1 MDEKPSLPRRSKS
14 AATFLTYVRE
24 RMDTFLDRPL
34 CAIDS
39 LVFSWLAYAHLGED
53 QVNACLPEG
62 IALHE
67 MLRAEE
73 FDNMF
78 GSTWDPEGSRDLL
91 FAVCA
96 SPRFRDAR
104 LTLFRFKTAR
114 SAEEQFA
121 AMTFILP
128 DGSSY
133 VAFRGTD
140 STIVGWKEDFNM
152 TFLNPVP
159 AQEEARAYLEYVASV
174 TAGPL
179 YVGGHSKGGNL
190 AVYAAAFCPAAL
202 QERIAAVYNND
213 GPGFDA
219 EVIALP
225 GYQRICARVQTFVPQ
240 SSIVGMLLEHEE
252 AYTIIHSTG
261 DGFGQH
267 NLYTWEVLRDRFVT
281 LETVTNGSRFL
292 DRTLKQWLAGLE
304 PEQRERT
311 IDTVY
316 HMLCETNA
324 ETLHELKENRFSRA
338 LALLRSAKGLDED
351 TRKLLVH
358 AAGVFFRSAGRS
370 LKQARVPDDEKTTE
384 AG

>member
-1 MDEKPSLPRRSKS
+1 MANIFDYIAWRGDLRFDLRPFNELDGLVLCRMSYLPCDNILGEAPMSLPELADALS
-14 AATFLTYVRE
+14 AHPETEE
-24 RMDTFLDRPL
+24 RLIRPDDIRL
-34 CAIDS
+34 LKA
-39 LVFSWLAYAHLGED
+39 A
-53 QVNACLPEG
+53 
-62 IALHE
+62 
-67 MLRAEE
+67 AESE
-73 FDNMF
+73 
-78 GSTWDPEGSRDLL
+78 
-91 FAVCA
+91 
-96 SPRFRDAR
+96 RFRGMLVCNYVNQIELKTQTQFSALCYILEDGR
-104 LTLFRFKTAR
+104 RF
-114 SAEEQFA
+114 
-121 AMTFILP
+121 
-128 DGSSY
+128 

-140 STIVGWKEDFNM
+140 TTLVGWKEDFNM
-152 TFLNPVP
+152 AFICPVP
-159 AQEEARAYLEYVASV
+159 AQLSAVKYLERIA
-174 TAGPL
+174 AGTDGAL
-179 YVGGHSKGGNL
+179 MLGGHSKGGNL

-370 LKQARVPDDEKTTE
+370 LKQARVPDEQE
-384 AG
+384 S

>member
-1 MDEKPSLPRRSKS
+1 MANVFDYLDWRGD
-14 AATFLTYVRE
+14 LT
-24 RMDTFLDRPL
+24 LDLVPL
-34 CAIDS
+34 CDVDA
-39 LVFSWLAYAHLGED
+39 LVLSRLSYLPLDGLVPPEGAPVGALMR
-53 QVNACLPEG
+53 QLLTSKPPLLLPEDG
-62 IALHE
+62 RFIPALAASQRFCE
-67 MLRAEE
+67 MRIM
-73 FDNMF
+73 DYVNQI
-78 GSTWDPEGSRDLL
+78 DLE
-91 FAVCA
+91 
-96 SPRFRDAR
+96 SQ
-104 LTLFRFKTAR
+104 T
-114 SAEEQFA
+114 QFA
-121 AMTFILP
+121 AITVALG
-128 DGSSY
+128 DGRHF

-140 STIVGWKEDFNM
+140 GTLVGWKEDFNM
-152 TFLNPVP
+152 AFTCPVP
-159 AQEEARAYLEYVASV
+159 AQRLAAHYAAS
-174 TAGPL
+174 AMLRFPGEFL
-179 YVGGHSKGGNL
+179 LGGHSKGGNL

-225 GYQRICARVQTFVPQ
+225 GYQRI
-240 SSIVGMLLEHEE
+240 
-252 AYTIIHSTG
+252 
-261 DGFGQH
+261 GQH

-370 LKQARVPDDEKTTE
+370 LKQARVPDEQE
-384 AG
+384 S

>member
-1 MDEKPSLPRRSKS
+1 MRQLLASKP
-14 AATFLTYVRE
+14 
-24 RMDTFLDRPL
+24 PL
-34 CAIDS
+34 
-39 LVFSWLAYAHLGED
+39 L
-53 QVNACLPEG
+53 LPEDG
-62 IALHE
+62 QFIPALAASQRFCE
-67 MLRAEE
+67 MRIM
-73 FDNMF
+73 DYVNQI
-78 GSTWDPEGSRDLL
+78 DLE
-91 FAVCA
+91 
-96 SPRFRDAR
+96 SQ
-104 LTLFRFKTAR
+104 T
-114 SAEEQFA
+114 QFA
-121 AMTFILP
+121 AITVALGDGRHFCRLP
-128 DGSSY
+128 RDGRH
-133 VAFRGTD
+133 ARRLEGRFQHGLHLPRPGPAPRGALCRLGHAAL
-140 STIVGWKEDFNM
+140 SGE
-152 TFLNPVP
+152 FL
-159 AQEEARAYLEYVASV
+159 L
-174 TAGPL
+174 
-179 YVGGHSKGGNL
+179 GGHSKGGNL

-219 EVIALP
+219 DVIALP

-370 LKQARVPDDEKTTE
+370 LKQARVPDEQE
-384 AG
+384 S

>member
-1 MDEKPSLPRRSKS
+1 M
-14 AATFLTYVRE
+14 
-24 RMDTFLDRPL
+24 
-34 CAIDS
+34 
-39 LVFSWLAYAHLGED
+39 
-53 QVNACLPEG
+53 
-62 IALHE
+62 
-67 MLRAEE
+67 
-73 FDNMF
+73 
-78 GSTWDPEGSRDLL
+78 
-91 FAVCA
+91 
-96 SPRFRDAR
+96 
-104 LTLFRFKTAR
+104 
-114 SAEEQFA
+114 
-121 AMTFILP
+121 
-128 DGSSY
+128 
-133 VAFRGTD
+133 
-140 STIVGWKEDFNM
+140 
-152 TFLNPVP
+152 
-159 AQEEARAYLEYVASV
+159 
-174 TAGPL
+174 
-179 YVGGHSKGGNL
+179 
-190 AVYAAAFCPAAL
+190 
-202 QERIAAVYNND
+202 
-213 GPGFDA
+213 
-219 EVIALP
+219 IALP

-370 LKQARVPDDEKTTE
+370 LKQARVPEE
-384 AG
+384 QES

>member
-1 MDEKPSLPRRSKS
+1 MANVFDYLDWRGD
-14 AATFLTYVRE
+14 LT
-24 RMDTFLDRPL
+24 LDLVPL
-34 CAIDS
+34 CDVDAVVLSRLSYLPLDG
-39 LVFSWLAYAHLGED
+39 LVPPEGAPVGALMRQLLASKPPLL
-53 QVNACLPEG
+53 LPEDG
-62 IALHE
+62 RFIPALAASQRFCE
-67 MLRAEE
+67 MRIM
-73 FDNMF
+73 DYVNQI
-78 GSTWDPEGSRDLL
+78 DLE
-91 FAVCA
+91 
-96 SPRFRDAR
+96 SQ
-104 LTLFRFKTAR
+104 T
-114 SAEEQFA
+114 QFA
-121 AMTFILP
+121 AITVALG
-128 DGSSY
+128 DGRHYAAS
-133 VAFRGTD
+133 AMLRFPG
-140 STIVGWKEDFNM
+140 E
-152 TFLNPVP
+152 FL
-159 AQEEARAYLEYVASV
+159 L
-174 TAGPL
+174 
-179 YVGGHSKGGNL
+179 GGHSKGGNL

-370 LKQARVPDDEKTTE
+370 LKQARVPDEQE
-384 AG
+384 S